1 MMPFFQPSGR
11 SSSAGPSTRTTRIFA
26 AVALLCAPAAIVI
39 RALGPGTTDGDPHE
53 VASLI
58 LIIIS
63 FLAATPVLGS
73 RFSRITRE
81 RAKGLDEMETQLR
94 HNALATSYFALT
106 SVVMLGVVY
115 AQVANMAQLWLPRN
129 ESDWIPVVVSFL
141 LYATLLPTAVLAW
154 RMKEERE
161 EG

>member
-11 SSSAGPSTRTTRIFA
+11 SSSAGLSTRTTRILA
-26 AVALLCAPAAIVI
+26 AVPLLCAPAAIVI

-58 LIIIS
+58 AMMIGI
-63 FLAATPVLGS
+63 LASVPVLGS
-73 RFSRITRE
+73 RLSRITRE
-81 RAKGLDEMETQLR
+81 RARGLDEMETQLR

-106 SVVMLGVVY
+106 TIVMLAVAY

-129 ESDWIPVVVSFL
+129 ESDWIPVVVTFM
-141 LYATLLPTAVLAW
+141 LYAMLLPTAVLAW